1 LPDIFFSYNREDQ
14 AQTRQFAAASE
25 REGLTVW

>member
-1 LPDIFFSYNREDQ
+1 LPDIFLSYNREDQ
-14 AQTRQFAAASE
+14 AQARQFAAALE